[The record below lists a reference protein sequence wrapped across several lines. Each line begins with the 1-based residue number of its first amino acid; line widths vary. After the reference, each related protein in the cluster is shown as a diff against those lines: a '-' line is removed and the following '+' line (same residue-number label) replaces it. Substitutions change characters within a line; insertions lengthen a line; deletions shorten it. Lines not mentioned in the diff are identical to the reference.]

1 VELQRTIRNRASYD
15 PRPPGACHHRRRQR
29 PVASELGRLL
39 QGAARN
45 VLVNLGDVKQIDS
58 SGISTLVRMY
68 VSFRHSGASLKL
80 LAPQAACARF
90 FRSPVAQCNSH
101 LSMTRPLHLPASAR
115 RLLQRNLSHSCDIN

>member
-1 VELQRTIRNRASYD
+1 VELQRTIRKSGDVTILDLQGRATI
-15 PRPPGACHHRRRQR
+15 GAGSDLL
-29 PVASELGRLL
+29 ASELGRLL

-80 LAPQAACARF
+80 LAPQGRVRA
-90 FRSPVAQCNSH
+90 V
-101 LSMTRPLHLPASAR
+101 LSLT
-115 RLLQRNLSHSCDIN
+115 RLLSVIPTFDDEAAALASFRAKASSAQS